1 MSLARLVVLSPR
13 SIALGLALALAVA
26 PGAAHAQE
34 SPATSAAAEQLFQDA
49 KSLAAA
55 GNWTAACQKFDA
67 SYALDSALGTLLNS
81 ADCHERTG
89 KTASAWAQFLEA
101 GTRARRNNQ
110 PDREAT
116 AAERANALA
125 PRLTRLKI
133 IVTPEARAMGLEVRA
148 DGTLQPE
155 ESWDVAI
162 PVDPGPVVIRVSAP
176 TKEDWGTVV
185 DVRGEGKTTEL
196 TIPTL
201 KDAAA
206 PVVAPPPPPPPQ
218 QQMQQAPMPI
228 DRVGHPATYITN
240 QQLLGIVVAGVGV
253 VSVVVGSVFGGVAIS
268 KWNGGAD
275 CPNDKCI
282 NNDAQQKAQDAMTFG
297 NVSTAL
303 FIVGGAALAGGAV
316 IYFTAPSSSTSVG
329 IAPILSPNASGAS
342 LTGRF

>member
-1 MSLARLVVLSPR
+1 MRLSRVKATA
-13 SIALGLALALAVA
+13 SIAALFLALI
-26 PGAAHAQE
+26 PSAAHAQQSAE
-34 SPATSAAAEQLFQDA
+34 SAAAAEQLFQDA

-55 GNWTAACQKFDA
+55 GNWEAACQKFDA

-81 ADCHERTG
+81 ADCHERVG

-133 IVTPEARAMGLEVRA
+133 VVPQEARALGLEIRA

-176 TKEDWGTVV
+176 TKQDWGTVV
-185 DVRGEGKTTEL
+185 DVQGEGKTAEI
-196 TIPTL
+196 TIPIL
-201 KDAAA
+201 KDAE
-206 PVVAPPPPPPPQ
+206 PVAPPPHVLPIPQPGYEPKPPPPASSSSWGTQ
-218 QQMQQAPMPI
+218 KI
-228 DRVGHPATYITN
+228 VGVA
-240 QQLLGIVVAGVGV
+240 VAGAGVVGV
-253 VSVVVGSVFGGVAIS
+253 AVGSIFGVVAIS

-275 CPNDKCI
+275 CPNDKCV
-282 NNDAQQKAQDAMTFG
+282 NNDAQQKAQDAKTFG
-297 NVSTAL
+297 NVSTVL
-303 FIVGGAALAGGAV
+303 FVVGGAALAGGAV
-316 IYFTAPSSSTSVG
+316 LYFTAPKQSSVSVG
-329 IAPILSPNASGAS
+329 LSPILSPSAGGAS

>member
-1 MSLARLVVLSPR
+1 MRLSRVQASA
-13 SIALGLALALAVA
+13 SIAAALFALV
-26 PGAAHAQE
+26 PSAAHAQE
-34 SPATSAAAEQLFQDA
+34 SPATAAAAEQLFQDA
-49 KSLAAA
+49 KSAAAA
-55 GNWTAACQKFDA
+55 GNWAAACQKFDA

-81 ADCHERTG
+81 ADCHERIG

-125 PRLTRLKI
+125 ARLTRLKI
-133 IVTPEARAMGLEVRA
+133 VVPPEARAMGLEIRA

-176 TKEDWGTVV
+176 TKQDWGTVV
-185 DVRGEGKTTEL
+185 DVQGEGKTAEL
-196 TIPTL
+196 TIPAL
-201 KDAAA
+201 KDAPA
-206 PVVAPPPPPPPQ
+206 PVVAAPPQ
-218 QQMQQAPMPI
+218 QLAQPAPMPI
-228 DRVGHPATYITN
+228 DRVDSPSSWNTQKNVGV
-240 QQLLGIVVAGVGV
+240 VVAGVGV
-253 VSVVVGSVFGGVAIS
+253 VSVVVGSVFGVVAIS

-275 CPNDKCI
+275 CPNDVCV
-282 NNDAQQKAQDAMTFG
+282 NNDAQQKAQDAKTFG

-303 FIVGGAALAGGAV
+303 FVVGGAALAGGAV
-316 IYFTAPSSSTSVG
+316 LYFTAPKNSSAVG
-329 IAPILSPNASGAS
+329 LSPMLSPNASGAS